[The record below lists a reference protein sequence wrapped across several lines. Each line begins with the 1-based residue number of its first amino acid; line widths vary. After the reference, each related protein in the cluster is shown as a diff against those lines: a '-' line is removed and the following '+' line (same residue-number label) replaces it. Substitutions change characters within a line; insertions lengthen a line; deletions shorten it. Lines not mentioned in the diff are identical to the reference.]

1 MIDQYGFDNRPA
13 ATMVSSA
20 KGTRGRSG
28 PRERRE
34 TGHGTPGPAVS
45 CPILNFHRRRAFIG
59 KLRAEPTGDAMI
71 QDIVVN
77 LAVGRSHDPAVAYA
91 ASLAKTLEA
100 ELSGIAFRYEP
111 IVMADAMEVV
121 PADIIEAQRLENAK
135 AAENAVANFKRV
147 TAKIDLPVEMQIV
160 QTDLGEA
167 PKVFARIARRFD
179 LSVVS
184 QPEPG
189 PRSPEQPVIEAALFD
204 SGRPIIIV
212 PYIQTDGLKLDH
224 VMVCWDGSRTAARA
238 LADAMPLLE
247 FAKTAEIITV
257 GEAYQEEPF
266 ADIRKHFA
274 RHGLKADLKQI
285 ASADDVAST
294 ILSHAADSSAD
305 VIVMGGYGH
314 SRLREFVLGGVTRE
328 ILKTMT
334 VPVLMSH

>member
-1 MIDQYGFDNRPA
+1 M
-13 ATMVSSA
+13 
-20 KGTRGRSG
+20 GTSVWG
-28 PRERRE
+28 
-34 TGHGTPGPAVS
+34 VS

-59 KLRAEPTGDAMI
+59 RSRAEPAGDAMI

-77 LAVGRSHDPAVAYA
+77 LAVGRSHDPAITYA

-100 ELSGIAFRYEP
+100 ELCGIVFRYEP
-111 IVMADAMEVV
+111 VVMADAMEVM

-135 AAENAVANFKRV
+135 AAENAIANFKQA
-147 TAKIDLPVEMQIV
+147 TAKIDLPVEIETV

-167 PKVFARIARRFD
+167 SKVFARIARMFD

-189 PRSPEQPVIEAALFD
+189 PRSPEQPVIEAALFE

-212 PYIQTDGLKLDH
+212 PYIQTDGVKLDH

-238 LADAMPLLE
+238 LGDAMSLLE

-257 GEAYQEEPF
+257 GDAYQEEPF

-274 RHGLKADLKQI
+274 RHGLKADLKRI
-285 ASADDVAST
+285 AGTTDVAST

-305 VIVMGGYGH
+305 IIVMGGYGH
-314 SRLREFVLGGVTRE
+314 SRLREFILGGVTRD